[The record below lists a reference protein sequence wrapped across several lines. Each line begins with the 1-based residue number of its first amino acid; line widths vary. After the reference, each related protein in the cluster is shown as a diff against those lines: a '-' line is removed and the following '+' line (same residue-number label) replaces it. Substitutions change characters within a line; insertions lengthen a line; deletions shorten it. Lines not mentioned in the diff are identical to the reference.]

1 MTMKKI
7 LKPAVAAASAVS
19 AVMLPN
25 AVAAQEGKNPLT
37 LTFEGAVGTGNHAN
51 AYGSAKFGVPDDSF
65 SLFDDDMAFV
75 GSIGL
80 SRAIDDNWDWR
91 LSVSQLSY
99 SDNAVAVTDTG
110 PFIVDVGV
118 TDTKRTGV
126 DFTVGRKVAMG
137 TATGRLGAGLSYA
150 NASTEKGL
158 DVGELDVIVPFGL
171 ESDLG
176 TKFQGIGPRFTFDV
190 QSAPVSKDGR
200 LSLIGGIDVN
210 LLAGKY
216 SHSKGLDAYGDFPD
230 IGDDEDDI
238 HVDLDESETGQMV
251 TGAIKLGLQYNANE
265 TTVFRAG
272 VRHDLTRMDHVG
284 LDGGPLDFAGIEVT
298 DNRTSLFFGMDVGF

>member
-1 MTMKKI
+1 MKKI
-7 LKPAVAAASAVS
+7 LKPAVAAASAV
-19 AVMLPN
+19 MLPN
-25 AVAAQEGKNPLT
+25 AVAAQETKSPLV
-37 LTFEGAVGTGNHAN
+37 LTFEGVAGTGNHAN
-51 AYGSAKFGVPDDSF
+51 AYGSEKFGAPDGAF
-65 SLFDDDMAFV
+65 SVFDDDMAFV

-99 SDNAVAVTDTG
+99 SNNEVALADDG
-110 PFIVDVGV
+110 PVAYDVGV

-150 NASTEKGL
+150 SASTEKGL
-158 DVGELDVIVPFGL
+158 DISEFDAIFPFGL

-200 LSLIGGIDVN
+200 LSLIGGVDVN

-216 SHSKGLDAYGDFPD
+216 SHSKGLDAYGDIPV
-230 IGDDEDDI
+230 IGDDDDDDI
-238 HVDLDESETGQMV
+238 QIDLDESETGQMV

-284 LDGGPLDFAGIEVT
+284 LDSGPLDLAGIEVS
-298 DNRTSLFFGMDVGF
+298 DKRTSLFFGMDVGF